1 MFNWEM
7 DSSAEVNR
15 QSKAKE
21 AVAKVTT
28 TTRLKFEKKKKKDKL
43 KVDFWKKQLFI
54 KSFYYSYDFIIF
66 DFTVYFKQDKW

>member
-28 TTRLKFEKKKKKDKL
+28 TTRLKFKRKNKR
-43 KVDFWKKQLFI
+43 QT
-54 KSFYYSYDFIIF
+54 KS
-66 DFTVYFKQDKW
+66 